1 MFKYILY
8 VSFVNWVS
16 VGINLK
22 KVSIIILIFKGF
34 LMRVFLIIVNT
45 VTLLLTILLPAIA
58 DSAVHH

>member
-1 MFKYILY
+1 MYKYILY

-16 VGINLK
+16 VEINLK
-22 KVSIIILIFKGF
+22 NVSIIILIFKGF